1 MSDNRQDQAFI
12 ELEDVSK
19 AYKMGDVSVAAL
31 SDISLEIPRGEYAA
45 VMGPSGSGKST
56 LLNIMGGLD
65 VATSGR
71 YYLREWK

>member
-31 SDISLEIPRGEYAA
+31 SDIFA
-45 VMGPSGSGKST
+45 
-56 LLNIMGGLD
+56 
-65 VATSGR
+65 
-71 YYLREWK
+71 